1 MVDLAQDLI
10 YALDP
15 VRWAADRLDFAYPD
29 PWQADFL
36 RADERQIILN
46 CHRQAGKSTAAAIK
60 ALHRAWF
67 YPGSLVLLVSPS
79 LRQSGELFKKVS
91 DYLNMLPERP
101 RRLPEDNRTSLEL
114 PNRSR
119 VVSLPG
125 SEGTIRGFSK
135 ANLVIEDESSQVD
148 DSTYKSVR
156 PMLAVSAGQ
165 LVLMST
171 PHGQRGHYYD
181 TWANGGKD
189 WKRVEVPVTQC
200 KRIPAAFLA
209 SERRSLGELWYT
221 QEYLCKFLSDI
232 NSIFPPELI
241 ELAFTDKVKAW

>member
-1 MVDLAQDLI
+1 M

-15 VRWAADRLDFAYPD
+15 VLFAADRLGFTAPD
-29 PWQADFL
+29 PWQAAFL
-36 RADERQIILN
+36 RASDRQTLLN
-46 CHRQAGKSTAAAIK
+46 CHRQAGKSTAAAIL
-60 ALHRAWF
+60 ALHRVWF

-79 LRQSGELFKKVS
+79 LRQSGELFKKVV
-91 DYLNMLPERP
+91 DYLDMLPERP
-101 RRLPEDNRTSLEL
+101 KRLPEDNKLSFEL

-135 ANLVIEDESSQVD
+135 ANLLIEDESAQVD
-148 DSTYKSVR
+148 DSTYKASR
-156 PMLAVSAGQ
+156 PFLAISRGQ

-181 TWANGGKD
+181 TWTKGGKD
-189 WKRVEVPVTQC
+189 WKRVEVPVSKC

-209 SERRSLGELWYT
+209 GEKRALGEMWYR
-221 QEYLCKFLSDI
+221 QEYLCEFLG
-232 NSIFPPELI
+232 NTYSIFSPELI
-241 ELAFTDKVKAW
+241 DALVSDKVKAWD